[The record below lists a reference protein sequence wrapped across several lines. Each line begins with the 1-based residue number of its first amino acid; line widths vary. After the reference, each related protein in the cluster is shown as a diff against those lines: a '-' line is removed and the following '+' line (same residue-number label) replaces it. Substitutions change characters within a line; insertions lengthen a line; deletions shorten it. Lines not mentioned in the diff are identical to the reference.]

1 MTSAGDDPLLEVESV
16 TVRFGARLALAG
28 VSLRVNAGERVAVIG
43 PSGAGKST
51 LLGVCNGTVVPTR
64 GQVRFQGATVEDRDG
79 WRRVHGRHVATVP
92 QHLHLAGR
100 LQAVHNVNAGRL
112 GEWSTAKALLSLVAP
127 REVAEARAALAR
139 VGIADKLHERTD
151 RLSGGERQRLAIA
164 RALRQDPAL
173 VLADEPTASLDPAR
187 SAEVMALLAEL
198 TGSEGRALLVS
209 QHDVGLALRSCDRI
223 VGLRGGEVR
232 FDLPAPALGEALIA
246 ELYRIEDRP
255 A

>member
-1 MTSAGDDPLLEVESV
+1 M
-16 TVRFGARLALAG
+16 
-28 VSLRVNAGERVAVIG
+28 
-43 PSGAGKST
+43 
-51 LLGVCNGTVVPTR
+51 
-64 GQVRFQGATVEDRDG
+64 
-79 WRRVHGRHVATVP
+79 
-92 QHLHLAGR
+92 
-100 LQAVHNVNAGRL
+100 
-112 GEWSTAKALLSLVAP
+112 
-127 REVAEARAALAR
+127 AEARATLAR

-187 SAEVMALLAEL
+187 SAEVMALLAEV
-198 TGSEGRALLVS
+198 TGDDGRALLVS

-223 VGLRGGEVR
+223 VGLRDGEVR
-232 FDLPAPALGEALIA
+232 FDLPVHAVGEALIA